1 MSDLCKLCKKNAL
14 ENVGSHIFTESIIRT
29 ALNQDG
35 YTKRQDKELIYE
47 ISIDKIGLDFFG
59 NGILPE
65 KIEAITGKE
74 LSEEEIEQN
83 KNPLINRNLVCRK
96 CEKQFGPIESEFT
109 SKIYSKIVRKNN
121 DELKKDTCNYISFE
135 NEKWLA
141 LQFVIINV
149 WRASASNYNDWKLH
163 AEQEE
168 YLRQFILLTTDDNIE
183 SIINKTIENRE
194 KIKHF
199 NFVLNYFIQKSE
211 NLSENG
217 VLIDTGEN
225 PYFILL
231 NRLSLIFDFTSLNH
245 AKLPMLVNDII
256 DKNFS
261 CIIPNIESDE
271 LRIGINSD
279 EQRTELYY
287 RVSLKAAKDILR
299 NIDRVFIDTHKYTF
313 GFPPPF
319 NSMVYFKKSI
329 EDYTQEE
336 GKTTIPGLL
345 EVVIKVIEDCAKSYS

>member
-1 MSDLCKLCKKNAL
+1 MNELCKLCRENAL

-35 YTKRQDKELIYE
+35 YTKREDKELIYE

-59 NGILPE
+59 SGVLPE
-65 KIEAITGKE
+65 KIESIIGTE
-74 LSEEEIEQN
+74 ISDEEIEQN
-83 KNPLINRNLVCRK
+83 KNPLINRNLLCRK
-96 CEKQFGPIESEFT
+96 CEKQFGPIESDFT

-121 DELKKDTCNYISFE
+121 DELQKDTCNYISFE

-149 WRASASNYNDWKLH
+149 WRASASNYNDWKLDP
-163 AEQEE
+163 EQEE

-183 SIINKTIENRE
+183 SIVNKTIENSE
-194 KIKHF
+194 KIEHF

-217 VLIDTGEN
+217 VLIDTWEN

-231 NRLSLIFDFTSLNH
+231 NRLSLIFDFKSLDN
-245 AKLPMLVNDII
+245 AKLPTLVNDII
-256 DKNFS
+256 DENFG
-261 CIIPNIESDE
+261 CIIPNIESDD

-279 EQRTELYY
+279 EHRTELYY

-299 NIDRVFIDTHKYTF
+299 NIDRVFNDTHKFAF
-313 GFPPPF
+313 GFLPPF
-319 NSMVYFKKSI
+319 DSIVYFKKSI
-329 EDYTQEE
+329 EDYTKEK